1 MWKLKACDRC
11 SGDVF
16 ISRDEYNDWYEQCL
30 QCGKRGSLRRVAE
43 VKTQPTARGAHK
55 EEGYTDEDMR

>member
-11 SGDVF
+11 GGDVF

-30 QCGKRGSLRRVAE
+30 QCGKRGELKHIVEIR
-43 VKTQPTARGAHK
+43 KQPLAKRAHPK
-55 EEGYTDEDMR
+55 EGDN